1 MDPITTAGADDRL
14 RIAAAILVADAGY
27 MMQLRDPKPTIR
39 LPDHWACFGGGI
51 EDGETAAEALR
62 RELGEELELEPR
74 SLEWF
79 TRTAWILPRAEA
91 SHMELDFFVVP
102 ITAEEIGAMVQ
113 HEGAD
118 RRVMTVEELL
128 REPRVA
134 PWDLAAVM
142 LHARRKA
149 LFG

>member
-1 MDPITTAGADDRL
+1 MNDAGSPEPEAPL
-14 RIAAAILVADAGY
+14 RIAAAILVAREGY

-51 EDGETAAEALR
+51 EPGESAADALV
-62 RELGEELELEPR
+62 RELGEELELTPR
-74 SLEWF
+74 TLRWF
-79 TRTAWILPRAEA
+79 TRTAWVLPRVEA
-91 SHMELDFFVVP
+91 SSMELDFFEVA
-102 ITAEEIGAMVQ
+102 ISAEEIEAMVQ
-113 HEGAD
+113 HEGAG
-118 RRVMTVEELL
+118 RRIMTVEELV

-142 LHARRKA
+142 MHARQKA